1 MNLISHTTANEPW
14 NRLSRLH
21 RDLERLMR
29 ASASWDTPGRQ
40 P

>member
-1 MNLISHTTANEPW
+1 MLRFPAALDLPAAANAK
-14 NRLSRLH
+14 

-29 ASASWDTPGRQ
+29 ASNSWDQPGRQ